1 MPAQTADQRSQ
12 PCPCGQT
19 NAKGRP
25 QTFGECCAPLLAGD
39 AVAGTA
45 QQLMRSRYT
54 AYTLGDMA
62 YVANTWHASTRPA
75 DLMPEPLTQWLGLEV
90 KSHHTEGDTAEVSF
104 VARYRIA
111 GKGQRMT
118 ERSCFVREGGQWWYV
133 DAL

>member
-75 DLMPEPLTQWLGLEV
+75 DIMPEPLTQWLGLEV

>member
-19 NAKGRP
+19 NARGRP

-104 VARYRIA
+104 VARYRVA

>member
-75 DLMPEPLTQWLGLEV
+75 DLMPESLTQWLGLEV